1 MGDER
6 TFEERYEQLREE
18 YGERVLG
25 RIDRIEELAEGL
37 RGEYDEATF
46 DELFRSVH
54 RLSGSG
60 ETMGF
65 PQVSELSIEL
75 EERLEAA
82 RAGDREEW
90 LEEVESYC
98 RDIRDVFSS

>member
-18 YGERVLG
+18 YGDRVLD
-25 RIDRIEELAEGL
+25 RIGRIEELAEGL
-37 RGEYDEATF
+37 GGEYDEAAF
-46 DELFRSVH
+46 DELYRLVH

-65 PQVSELSIEL
+65 PRVSELSIEL
-75 EERLEAA
+75 EERLERA
-82 RAGDREEW
+82 RAEDRGEW
-90 LEEVESYC
+90 LEEVGSYC
-98 RDIRDVFSS
+98 REIRDLF